1 MNEQDFKTFSDFH
14 GKNVPKAKLASLCV
28 SLREIIEAY
37 ADGDAQIKN
46 SFDTEF
52 ASAQEYRQKLQAVR
66 ENLKTKLR
74 GISLKIYEERNKNRS
89 VKMRQWENI
98 TDVFINVADGELE
111 VHEDSNTEIERL
123 SKLNREYEQTI
134 SDLSEEESKTK
145 ARIIEFVRLNKII
158 HNYEQK
164 VIDLTKEEPKI
175 NSRVEEGPRETSI
188 AHKGSFKID
197 PKTPIFK
204 SKPDENI
211 DTWLYKIE
219 TALQIANIPENL
231 WLAAISNYVEGTAL
245 EIVIACRE
253 N

>member
-74 GISLKIYEERNKNRS
+74 CISLKIYEERNKNRLL
-89 VKMRQWENI
+89 KMRQWENI

-111 VHEDSNTEIERL
+111 VHEDSNTEIE
-123 SKLNREYEQTI
+123 
-134 SDLSEEESKTK
+134 
-145 ARIIEFVRLNKII
+145 
-158 HNYEQK
+158 
-164 VIDLTKEEPKI
+164 
-175 NSRVEEGPRETSI
+175 SRAV
-188 AHKGSFKID
+188 
-197 PKTPIFK
+197 
-204 SKPDENI
+204 
-211 DTWLYKIE
+211 
-219 TALQIANIPENL
+219 
-231 WLAAISNYVEGTAL
+231 
-245 EIVIACRE
+245 
-253 N
+253 